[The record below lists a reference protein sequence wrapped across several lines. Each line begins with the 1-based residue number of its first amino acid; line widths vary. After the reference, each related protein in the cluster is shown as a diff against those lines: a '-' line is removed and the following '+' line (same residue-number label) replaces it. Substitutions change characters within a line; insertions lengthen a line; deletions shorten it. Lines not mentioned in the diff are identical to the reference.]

1 VRRGWKI
8 LIALLALLAALL
20 IVNTIVVDNQTKP
33 AGVNVTG
40 GRILH
45 LPGGDAQVVQ
55 TGPRIRKGVG
65 QPIVLVHCY
74 GCSLHWWDRL
84 TPLLAKNHQV
94 TRIDLLG
101 FGGSEKPSGGYSMED
116 QAGLVAS
123 ALNKLGIQGAM
134 VVGHSMGFDV
144 TTALAK
150 QSSEL
155 VDRAVDIDEGPDSS
169 YGEGLPILA
178 KLAYIPVV
186 GEALQRITPDVAIR
200 DSYDVAFAPGYDVP
214 EAFSDQIVDGFRA
227 MTYTSFDQSSSA
239 ENDYSDAEPLDARIR
254 DAAVPLLVIFGSEDQ
269 LWKDPSEAAQA
280 YDDVPGAEIQMIEG
294 AGHSPNVEK
303 PVETAQLILK
313 FASTATVPPP
323 SPTRAGGRPSRSHR
337 GSGAHRG
344 GGRGG
349 HGSRRAHGHKGSK

>member
-8 LIALLALLAALL
+8 LIAVLVLLAALL
-20 IVNTIVVDNQTKP
+20 TINTIVVDNQTKP
-33 AGVNVTG
+33 AGVNVAG
-40 GRILH
+40 GKILH
-45 LPGGDAQVVQ
+45 LPGGDVQ
-55 TGPRIRKGVG
+55 IVQDGPEVTRK

-74 GCSLHWWDRL
+74 GCSLHWWDQL
-84 TPLLAKNHQV
+84 TPLLTKAGHQV

-123 ALNKLGIQGAM
+123 ALNKLGIEGAM

-155 VDRAVDIDEGPDSS
+155 VDRAVDIDEAPDSS

-178 KLAYIPVV
+178 KLAYIPVI
-186 GEALQRITPDVAIR
+186 GEALHRITPDFAVR
-200 DSYDVAFAPGYDVP
+200 DSYEVAFAPGYDVP
-214 EAFSDQIVDGFRA
+214 EDFSDQIVDGFRA

-269 LWKDPSEAAQA
+269 LWKDPSEAANA
-280 YDDVPGAEIQMIEG
+280 YDDVPGAEIQMIQG

-303 PVETAQLILK
+303 PEETAKLILG
-313 FASTATVPPP
+313 FTA
-323 SPTRAGGRPSRSHR
+323 R
-337 GSGAHRG
+337 GNFIA
-344 GGRGG
+344 
-349 HGSRRAHGHKGSK
+349 KGSVGKPPGPHRLVKKARRQHRRNKG

>member
-8 LIALLALLAALL
+8 LIAVLVALAALL
-20 IVNTIVVDNQTKP
+20 TINTIVVNNETKS

-40 GRILH
+40 GQILH

-55 TGPRIRKGVG
+55 TGPRNPRKAG
-65 QPIVLVHCY
+65 QPIVLLHCY
-74 GCSLHWWDRL
+74 GCSLHWWDPIA
-84 TPLLAKNHQV
+84 PLLARDHQV

-144 TTALAK
+144 TTALAT

-178 KLAYIPVV
+178 KLSYIPVV
-186 GEALQRITPDVAIR
+186 GQALYRVTPDFAVK
-200 DSYDVAFAPGYDVP
+200 DSYKVAFAPGYDIP
-214 EAFSDQIVDGFRA
+214 SDFSDQIVDGYRA
-227 MTYTSFDQSSSA
+227 MTYTSFDQAASQ
-239 ENDYSDAEPLDARIR
+239 EDDYEDAKPLDQRIR
-254 DAAVPLLVIFGSEDQ
+254 DASVPLLVIFGSADQ
-269 LWKDPSEAAQA
+269 LWKDPSDAAHA
-280 YDDVPGAEIQMIEG
+280 YDDVPGAEIQIVDG

-303 PVETAQLILK
+303 PDQTARLILR
-313 FASTATVPPP
+313 FASAASVPPP

-349 HGSRRAHGHKGSK
+349 NGSRRAHGHNGSK